1 MVCDSDDV
9 PVTFLAHQA
18 PVLPIARRWPDRFDG
33 LALMV
38 GSAAPDLA
46 YVTHGWYGPAGIPL
60 WFNGHRLQNVVLLGA
75 MASLLTVV
83 FRRVVLPVA
92 PLTVPDCGVFRLR
105 DYRSLAAVRHRWWL
119 SWGSAMVGIL
129 THLAL
134 DSFSHSDGLAVQ
146 SVPGVLAASP
156 FSVGGRA
163 IHVYSLLQYGGSVVL
178 AIYTLWCLARFGRER
193 RFHDRSQPA
202 ASLPTRARVVFWG
215 IVVLSGVVAV
225 AYGSTR
231 LDQRGP
237 GRFRIENDS
246 VAIVSVWWVVTV
258 GVVLSCLVVSSA
270 VVTVEGSQSG
280 SPMVGER

>member
-1 MVCDSDDV
+1 V
-9 PVTFLAHQA
+9 PITFLAHQA

-75 MASLLTVV
+75 MASLLTAV

-92 PLTVPDCGVFRLR
+92 PLAVGDAGSFHLH
-105 DYRSLAAVRHRWWL
+105 DYRSLAAVRHRWWVI
-119 SWGSAMVGIL
+119 WASAMVGIA

-134 DSFSHSDGLAVQ
+134 DSFTHDDGLAVRTA
-146 SVPGVLAASP
+146 PGLLAARLGT
-156 FSVGGRA
+156 FHGKVIHTYSV
-163 IHVYSLLQYGGSVVL
+163 LQYGGSLVL
-178 AIYTLWCLARFGRER
+178 AVIALWYLARYGRER
-193 RFHDRSQPA
+193 RFRDPAIPA
-202 ASLPTRARVVFWG
+202 A
-215 IVVLSGVVAV
+215 VLSGRARALWWVIVAAATVVAFG
-225 AYGSTR
+225 YGSTR
-231 LDQRGP
+231 LD
-237 GRFRIENDS
+237 GRPAGRYRIQNDS

-258 GVVLSCLVVSSA
+258 GVVLACLVVSSA
-270 VVTVEGSQSG
+270 VVTVATSQSG